1 VCGITG
7 KFGFTGRIATI
18 TVMVMVFITLR
29 CFLNARSKNFF
40 CCWFCSKGVAKKF
53 LFPFLPQFVMVFT
66 AALQQPDGPTSDSG
80 LKMEILKVLTAKFRP
95 FLMLLYQ
102 WILYLF
108 CV

>member
-1 VCGITG
+1 
-7 KFGFTGRIATI
+7 
-18 TVMVMVFITLR
+18 
-29 CFLNARSKNFF
+29 
-40 CCWFCSKGVAKKF
+40 
-53 LFPFLPQFVMVFT
+53 MVFT